1 MVCSLLFS
9 YILFS
14 KIILKIYFTL
24 FGNNFET
31 VTIEDRKWGE
41 RMIEVHHETL
51 NNIPYLHI
59 VKAGE
64 KDKKQPLVMFL
75 HGFTSAKEH
84 NLHFAYS
91 LAEKG
96 IRTLLPEAI
105 YHGERKGDMTD
116 KERTLRFW
124 EIVTTSIKEIDE
136 LQKHF
141 VAQNLVANN
150 QIGLVGTSMGG
161 ITTFGALTQYSWI
174 KTAVSLMGTPD
185 YEQFA
190 KRQIDTIKNSGIDL
204 PLTEEELD
212 AQVKALEPFD
222 LNKHPQLLQN
232 RPLFIWH
239 GKKDDLVPFKLTN
252 AFYEKLTNAQYQGE
266 LEFMVEEHTDHKVS
280 REAYLRTVEWFDKQL
295 NK

>member
-1 MVCSLLFS
+1 
-9 YILFS
+9 
-14 KIILKIYFTL
+14 
-24 FGNNFET
+24 
-31 VTIEDRKWGE
+31 
-41 RMIEVHHETL
+41 MIEVHHETV

-64 KDKKQPLVMFL
+64 KNKKQPLVMFL

-105 YHGERKGDMTD
+105 YHGERQGEMSE

-136 LQKHF
+136 LQEHF
-141 VAQNLVANN
+141 VSQHLVADDN
-150 QIGLVGTSMGG
+150 IGLVGTSMGG
-161 ITTFGALTQYSWI
+161 ITTFGALTQYNWI

-190 KRQIDTIKNSGIDL
+190 RLQIDTLKNSGIDI
-204 PLTEEELD
+204 PFTEEELD
-212 AQVKALEPFD
+212 AQVKSLEPFD
-222 LNKHPQLLQN
+222 LNKQPQLLEN
-232 RPLFIWH
+232 RPLLIWH
-239 GKKDDLVPFKLTN
+239 GKKDDLVPFDLTYK
-252 AFYEKLTNAQYQGE
+252 FYEKLLDNNNHDE
-266 LEFMVEEHTDHKVS
+266 VEFMVEEHTDHKVS
-280 REAYLRTVEWFDKQL
+280 REAYLRTVEWFDEQL

>member
-1 MVCSLLFS
+1 MV
-9 YILFS
+9 LFS
-14 KIILKIYFTL
+14 KIISKIYFTL
-24 FGNNFET
+24 FGNNFEN

-41 RMIEVHHETL
+41 RMIEVHHETV

-105 YHGERKGDMTD
+105 YHGERQGEMSE

-124 EIVTTSIKEIDE
+124 EIVTTSIKEMDE
-136 LQKHF
+136 LKEHF
-141 VAQNLVANN
+141 VSRHLVADDK
-150 QIGLVGTSMGG
+150 IGLVGTSMGG
-161 ITTFGALTQYSWI
+161 ITTFGALTQYNWI

-190 KRQIDTIKNSGIDL
+190 RLQIETLKNSGIDI
-204 PLTEEELD
+204 PFKEEELD
-212 AQVKALEPFD
+212 AQVKSLEPFD
-222 LNKHPQLLQN
+222 LNKQPQLLEN
-232 RPLFIWH
+232 RPLLIWH
-239 GKKDDLVPFKLTN
+239 GKKDDLVPFDLTN
-252 AFYEKLTNAQYQGE
+252 NFYKKLLDNNNHDE
-266 LEFMVEEHTDHKVS
+266 VEFMVEEHTDHKVS
-280 REAYLRTVEWFDKQL
+280 REAYLRTVEWFDEQL